1 MEVLYA
7 FMRVTDDLA
16 DEPGELTRKHHDL
29 KNWRAALVRCLAGD
43 YTHALHPALHEVV
56 KHRGIPPQY
65 LHEVI
70 DGVETDLEPRPFHT
84 FADLYGYCYRVASA
98 VGLCCIHIWGF
109 RDEKAKEHAE
119 AAGIAFQLTNIL
131 RDLGEDLDRGRIY
144 LPREE
149 IDRFACPPETWR
161 QQTES
166 FRKLMQ
172 FQVQRAREY
181 YARAELLTPYLSKS
195 GQAVFHVM
203 LRIYRGLLDQ
213 IERRNYDVFGDRV
226 RLSRG
231 RKLWRLLLAFPIRWG
246 WVSGVG

>member
-1 MEVLYA
+1 M
-7 FMRVTDDLA
+7 
-16 DEPGELTRKHHDL
+16 
-29 KNWRAALVRCLAGD
+29 AGD

-56 KHRGIPPQY
+56 KRRGIPPQY

-131 RDLGEDLDRGRIY
+131 RDLGEDLDRGRIC

-172 FQVQRAREY
+172 FQVQRGRGN
-181 YARAELLTPYLSKS
+181 ARAGRIAHALFVEVGS
-195 GQAVFHVM
+195 GGVSRYAAD
-203 LRIYRGLLDQ
+203 LP
-213 IERRNYDVFGDRV
+213 
-226 RLSRG
+226 RL
-231 RKLWRLLLAFPIRWG
+231 A
-246 WVSGVG
+246 